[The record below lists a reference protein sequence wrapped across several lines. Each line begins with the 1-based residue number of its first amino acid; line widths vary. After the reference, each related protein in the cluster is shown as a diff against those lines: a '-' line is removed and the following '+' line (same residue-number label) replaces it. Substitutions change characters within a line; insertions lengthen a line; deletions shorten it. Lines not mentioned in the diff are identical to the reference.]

1 MPLQPSP
8 SDVHVDR
15 ALTDLSV
22 RYSQANEG
30 RFIANTVFPT
40 VRSQA
45 RSDKYF
51 TYDRSYWL
59 RTEAKKRAPATESA
73 GIGYAISTDSF
84 LCEVYAVHKDV
95 DDQTRANADSPITVD
110 RDATDIVTEHLLM
123 QQEQEWMSNFFGGSI
138 WGTTKT
144 GGTDFAKW
152 SDYGTSDP
160 IRDVRAGKTA
170 ILKSTGY
177 MPNTLVLGHNVWD
190 YLQDHPD
197 FLDRIKYTERGM
209 VGTSLLA
216 SLFDI
221 DKVVVSSAIKNTSQ
235 EGVTASYSFTAGDHA
250 LLMYVAPSA
259 GLNRPSAGYTFR
271 WSGFIGSGGNG
282 IRIKRFRMEEIESDR
297 VEGEAAYDQKLVAA
311 DLGYFWATA
320 V

>member
-30 RFIANTVFPT
+30 RFIASKVFPV
-40 VRSQA
+40 VRSQS

-51 TYDRSYWL
+51 VYDRSYWL

-73 GIGYAISTDSF
+73 GIGYGVTTDNF
-84 LCEVYAVHKDV
+84 FAEVYAVHRDV
-95 DDQTRANADSPITVD
+95 DDQTRSNADSPITVD
-110 RDATDIVTEHLLM
+110 RDATDIVTEHLLLL
-123 QQEQEWMSNFFGGSI
+123 QEQEWMSTYFGGSI
-138 WGTTKT
+138 WGTTVT
-144 GGTDFAKW
+144 GGTNFAKW

-160 IRDVRAGKTA
+160 IRDMRTAKTA

-177 MPNTLVLGHNVWD
+177 EPNTLVLGHNVWD

-197 FLDRIKYTERGM
+197 YLDRVKYTQKGV
-209 VGTSLLA
+209 VGTDLVAGLIGV
-216 SLFDI
+216 DN
-221 DKVVVSSAIKNTSQ
+221 VYVSSSIKNTAA
-235 EGVTASYSFTAGDHA
+235 EGLTAAYSFNAGDHA

-271 WSGFIGSGGNG
+271 WSGFIGTGGNG

-297 VEGEAAYDQKLVAA
+297 VEGETTWDQKLVAA
-311 DLGYFWATA
+311 DLGYFWASA